1 MKNPFRRTS
10 RREVHKGRLI
20 RLWVDDVL
28 QPRGTPAEF
37 EVAEIKHGSSVLAL
51 DDRRN
56 VTLVREWKYAF
67 EHPSLEVVSG
77 GIEPDEQPLDAAQ
90 RELREE
96 AGLIARQWVPLGV
109 VDPFTTMVR
118 CRNHLFIA
126 RDLEDVA
133 HEREEG
139 EVMEV
144 HRLPIEAA
152 FEMVMQGE
160 ITHAASC
167 VLVLKTFEWL
177 RTNS

>member
-1 MKNPFRRTS
+1 MTNPFRRTA
-10 RREVHKGRLI
+10 RREVHRGRLI
-20 RLWVDDVL
+20 RVMVDNVV

-37 EVAEIKHGSSVLAL
+37 EVAEIKHGSSVLAI
-51 DDRRN
+51 DGQRD

-67 EHPSLEVVSG
+67 DNPSLEVVSG
-77 GIEPDEQPLDAAQ
+77 GIEPDEQPIDAAR

-96 AGLIARQWVPLGV
+96 AGLVATEWIPFGI

-126 RDLEDVA
+126 RGLEHV
-133 HEREEG
+133 ERDPEEG

-144 HRLPIEAA
+144 HRMPIEQALD
-152 FEMVMQGE
+152 MVLRGD

-167 VLVLKTFEWL
+167 VLILKAFEWL
-177 RTNS
+177 RLNA